1 MRCEKVHFFTTPP
14 FLHFFNKKTLPI
26 FHFLQKYPHFPLFFT
41 KIPPFSTFLQKN
53 TPHFP
58 FLIKKHPH
66 YISCLRACTINL
78 FVKTAI
84 NILLIS
90 SYNSF
95 RVLFDEIA
103 SVYLI
108 WKYIYILAVESASLR
123 NRHCADCIGTL
134 SFPIQ
139 TAMYHV
145 LTVTESTSR
154 TINFS

>member
-14 FLHFFNKKTLPI
+14 HFPLFTKNTPI
-26 FHFLQKYPHFPLFFT
+26 FHFFT
-41 KIPPFSTFLQKN
+41 KKHPSFSIF
-53 TPHFP
+53 F
-58 FLIKKHPH
+58 IKKHPH

-103 SVYLI
+103 SIYLI